1 MTNQVAPTQQKPK
14 FSVAVKSDA
23 YQKLI
28 NDTLGNKEI
37 ARKFVA
43 EISTVVAQNP
53 TLQDC
58 DAASILSAG
67 LLAQS
72 VNLSLAPALGLCFL
86 IPFNSKTGKKAQFQI
101 SYKGL
106 IQLAQ
111 RSGVISALN
120 ARPVHENEL
129 SGYNKFGE
137 PEFKFGDEFQPT
149 KIVGYFAYFTTTTG
163 FEKTMYM
170 TVEQCKAHAKK
181 YSKSYGNGKGTDLWT
196 DDFDFMCRKTVL
208 KLLLNRYAPLSI
220 DMQKVIQADQS
231 AVNMD
236 GSYTYVDSP
245 TWDEEE
251 LNQPKG
257 KKTTVKNTIS
267 EVDDVTGEVS
277 DFDSYIPAEESTAE

>member
-1 MTNQVAPTQQKPK
+1 MANITNPQQKPK
-14 FSVAVKSDA
+14 FSVAIKSDA

-43 EISTVVAQNP
+43 EISSVVSQNP
-53 TLQDC
+53 QLQDC

-72 VNLSLAPALGLCFL
+72 VNLSLAPSLGLCYL
-86 IPFNSKTGKKAQFQI
+86 IPFNSKNGKKAQYQI

-129 SGYNKFGE
+129 AGYNKFGE
-137 PEFKFGDEFQPT
+137 PEFRFGDEFQTT
-149 KIVGYFAYFTTTTG
+149 KVVGYFAYFTTTSG

-170 TVEQCKAHAKK
+170 TVEQCQAHAKK

-220 DMQKVIQADQS
+220 EMQKVIQADQS
-231 AVNMD
+231 AVNED
-236 GSYTYVDSP
+236 GTFTYVDNA
-245 TWDEEE
+245 DYEEE
-251 LNQPKG
+251 NQPKT
-257 KKTTVKNTIS
+257 KRTTVTNTIDL
-267 EVDDVTGEVS
+267 EDEETAETS
-277 DFDSYIPAEESTAE
+277 DFDAYMPSDETLV